1 MDRTEESRFEA
12 HELSMVVAAAANNQ
26 GDSNLENESSTQVI
40 EDLSLIRKLSIE
52 LNKNYEKF

>member
-1 MDRTEESRFEA
+1 
-12 HELSMVVAAAANNQ
+12 MVVASAANNQ

>member
-1 MDRTEESRFEA
+1 
-12 HELSMVVAAAANNQ
+12 MVVASAANNQ
-26 GDSNLENESSTQVI
+26 GDSNLENESSIQVF